1 MKLPF
6 IVADSYKAERLLGEG
21 ANTWVFDAVVTKSTR
36 QLQAGQRI
44 ALKLY
49 KVEQLGELF
58 KQRLTR
64 EVYLGQHLSHPNLV
78 KIYDAG
84 SYDVGPFSL
93 PYVVMELVEGT
104 TLKTL
109 IENSYSDRY
118 VESEVL
124 SIFQDILSALHT
136 IHRQG
141 FLHRD
146 IHPENI
152 MLTKEG
158 RAILMDLGLVADT
171 GETAMTPEWEIV
183 GARRY
188 LAPECLWKSR
198 RARTTASD
206 LYSLAS
212 TLYHLA
218 TGHLVH
224 HRNIR
229 YADYFYALLHERPI
243 LPSKHNSVISPW
255 LSLILMGLLSAEPTE
270 RIQEAE
276 LLRRIVKS
284 LSENRIVTI
293 KIKNYGTL
301 DQSFWMP
308 GAGYEVGR
316 GWTWQEHGRALGP
329 SLSWETE
336 KECLD
341 FLNSG
346 YGDKCVSLEMPD
358 NSSRIMCKEMEVAR
372 LYPLIRNLF
381 DLSVAFGP
389 WFCIAGSDEFLVAEA
404 IPKMNYDQLIHH
416 QIESTSGISPL
427 HEDLETKTSLFVHF
441 QNVATY
447 VAQARG
453 APCLTYKEFLDRDAD
468 LASKSFP
475 FPRG

>member
-58 KQRLTR
+58 KQRFTR

-152 MLTKEG
+152 MLTNEG
-158 RAILMDLGLVADT
+158 RALQHNRL
-171 GETAMTPEWEIV
+171 
-183 GARRY
+183 
-188 LAPECLWKSR
+188 LA
-198 RARTTASD
+198 
-206 LYSLAS
+206 
-212 TLYHLA
+212 HL
-218 TGHLVH
+218 LPS
-224 HRNIR
+224 R
-229 YADYFYALLHERPI
+229 YAF
-243 LPSKHNSVISPW
+243 
-255 LSLILMGLLSAEPTE
+255 
-270 RIQEAE
+270 
-276 LLRRIVKS
+276 
-284 LSENRIVTI
+284 
-293 KIKNYGTL
+293 
-301 DQSFWMP
+301 
-308 GAGYEVGR
+308 
-316 GWTWQEHGRALGP
+316 
-329 SLSWETE
+329 
-336 KECLD
+336 
-341 FLNSG
+341 
-346 YGDKCVSLEMPD
+346 
-358 NSSRIMCKEMEVAR
+358 
-372 LYPLIRNLF
+372 
-381 DLSVAFGP
+381 
-389 WFCIAGSDEFLVAEA
+389 
-404 IPKMNYDQLIHH
+404 
-416 QIESTSGISPL
+416 
-427 HEDLETKTSLFVHF
+427 
-441 QNVATY
+441 
-447 VAQARG
+447 
-453 APCLTYKEFLDRDAD
+453 
-468 LASKSFP
+468 
-475 FPRG
+475 